1 MADITLKKL
10 LKKYGDSLQVYAEDE
25 AKEIELYFN
34 TKGIEIYDI
43 YIDSDDFDERSISI
57 ADTETFIRYLE
68 NHSIRE
74 VLKYKE
80 VIEREV
86 FISAFLEKA
95 EKGLFQDEENR
106 EKYIKK
112 GYELYSEYINT
123 VVGESICTR
132 IIYCLNSCPIILFS
146 CYSDLMTITEVEDEI
161 ICGIVS
167 GIDEIGEHI
176 VNATVELDELFEFLI
191 NDPEFHKCTNALL
204 RQDYMRRN
212 QNKLFKNKRFP
223 NLDWVIK
230 NYFKI
235 KGKGSTEAYNIVSR
249 WRIIHDI
256 AWKEIKNNKQK

>member
-1 MADITLKKL
+1 
-10 LKKYGDSLQVYAEDE
+10 
-25 AKEIELYFN
+25 
-34 TKGIEIYDI
+34 
-43 YIDSDDFDERSISI
+43 
-57 ADTETFIRYLE
+57 
-68 NHSIRE
+68 
-74 VLKYKE
+74 
-80 VIEREV
+80 
-86 FISAFLEKA
+86 
-95 EKGLFQDEENR
+95 
-106 EKYIKK
+106 
-112 GYELYSEYINT
+112 
-123 VVGESICTR
+123 
-132 IIYCLNSCPIILFS
+132 
-146 CYSDLMTITEVEDEI
+146 MTITEVEDEI